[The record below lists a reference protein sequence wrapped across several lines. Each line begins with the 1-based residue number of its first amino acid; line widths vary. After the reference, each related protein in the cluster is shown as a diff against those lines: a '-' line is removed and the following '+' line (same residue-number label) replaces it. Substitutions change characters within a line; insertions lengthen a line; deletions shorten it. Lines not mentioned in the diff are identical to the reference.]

1 MELSVTKFKLVNA
14 ISMNEEYPYS
24 IREGMSCSP
33 QFLVVNRRSLPEDE
47 LAELRQELTFLYPAN
62 RLIDC

>member
-1 MELSVTKFKLVNA
+1 
-14 ISMNEEYPYS
+14 MNEEYPYS
-24 IREGMSCSP
+24 IREGTSCSP